1 MTSALMPTGKPSDK
15 EYTERCLALK
25 NPVISVY
32 GTVVA
37 IPIESGDRIF
47 TLEVSTYL
55 RREAGR
61 NVFSNFE
68 IHCVFPNNPRWENTF
83 TPRVGRPIF
92 IT

>member
-1 MTSALMPTGKPSDK
+1 MEAQGFFHLEYDEEERPKLYINITSARIPTGKPSDK

-37 IPIESGDRIF
+37 IPIETGDRIF

-61 NVFSNFE
+61 NIFSNFE
-68 IHCVFPNNPRWENTF
+68 ISE
-83 TPRVGRPIF
+83 
-92 IT
+92 